1 MNARAY
7 LAATLLIAV
16 SLPLAAC
23 GASTPAGST
32 VQNPKAA
39 KPAGSWPYPNGDLA
53 NTRDAAASVISSAN
67 VSGLTHGRLYLASSI
82 GTGPGGGIL
91 LALDVRTGKLAW
103 KVNTILR
110 SSNSSATSKYGS
122 GEIRHTGAIVYEH
135 TLPTLANAP
144 IAIAGNAILVP
155 AGGPSLYGPA
165 GGSPQLV
172 TYTVPSTIDR

>member
-1 MNARAY
+1 M
-7 LAATLLIAV
+7 
-16 SLPLAAC
+16 
-23 GASTPAGST
+23 
-32 VQNPKAA
+32 
-39 KPAGSWPYPNGDLA
+39 
-53 NTRDAAASVISSAN
+53 ISSAN

-135 TLPTLANAP
+135 TLPTSANAP

-155 AGGPSLYGPA
+155 AGGPSLYGQQA
-165 GGSPQLV
+165 A
-172 TYTVPSTIDR
+172 RRNW